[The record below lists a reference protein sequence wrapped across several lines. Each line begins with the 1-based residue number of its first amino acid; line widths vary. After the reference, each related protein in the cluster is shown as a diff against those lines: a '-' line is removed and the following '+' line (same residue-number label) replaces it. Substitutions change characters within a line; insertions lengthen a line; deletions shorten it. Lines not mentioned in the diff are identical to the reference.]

1 MAARSTRWGG
11 KLGNGDA
18 GPSGVGFAFDGQP
31 SETLA
36 PQRVLRQL
44 RVREVCAAGSKGL
57 AVASDGRVYGWGIA
71 DADATLLRGARRDR
85 YPGPSPRDRVK
96 TWQPRPTQYAR
107 APESAQAAR
116 RGLKMRS
123 HADVLK

>member
-1 MAARSTRWGG
+1 MLASSR
-11 KLGNGDA
+11 
-18 GPSGVGFAFDGQP
+18 PDGRVAP
-31 SETLA
+31 RPCSEWYE
-36 PQRVLRQL
+36 QRVCTLLR
-44 RVREVCAAGSKGL
+44 
-57 AVASDGRVYGWGIA
+57 SDGRVYGWGIA

-116 RGLKMRS
+116 RGLKVRS